1 MGNSES
7 TPPPLSLSA
16 YDKTSLPSSAPLSA
30 YVKIMVHGN
39 SEIKL
44 NLIGTPDTISLPGAN
59 IHVFMLAPPG
69 KCGIIGDPL
78 IRVNLNDME
87 RDNVNI
93 NDLFSIDTYL
103 SKKYKETDM
112 VRQKGIKKFPTD
124 KLVNQGQTYTGFD
137 FLIEPLF
144 YNSRPTNLYF
154 NKFFIIDKEDYSIT
168 VQEPNKKGFVN
179 ILDVE
184 ELTSYTMER
193 RSILRADAEDLIFT
207 VIKPDQIITLNG
219 KKIIGIIQFK
229 ELYKLLNDVLGLPK
243 IYFLDNSCTIFSN
256 PNDRR
261 VNSLIYRKFMT
272 RGYDLEAFFTKD
284 KDGNLIP
291 KKEKLDGGMRSKQT
305 KNRKKM
311 GCSQKRKNTKGFKDK
326 K

>member
-7 TPPPLSLSA
+7 TPPPMTLSA
-16 YDKTSLPSSAPLSA
+16 YNKNSLTPIAPLSA

-59 IHVFMLAPPG
+59 IHVFAPG
-69 KCGIIGDPL
+69 KCSIIGDPL

-103 SKKYKETDM
+103 SKKYSETDM
-112 VRQKGIKKFPTD
+112 ERQNGIKNFPTD
-124 KLVNQGQTYTGFD
+124 KFVKLGQTYTGFD

-144 YNSRPTNLYF
+144 FDGKPTDLYF
-154 NKFFIIDKEDYSIT
+154 NKFFIIDRENYSIT
-168 VQEPNKKGFVN
+168 VQEPGQEGVN
-179 ILDVE
+179 ILELEKLTNYVMRKKAISKVE
-184 ELTSYTMER
+184 
-193 RSILRADAEDLIFT
+193 AEDLIFT

-229 ELYKLLNDVLGLPK
+229 ELYNLLNHVLGLPK
-243 IYFLDNSCTIFSN
+243 IYFLDNSCTIFKN
-256 PNDRR
+256 FKDRQL
-261 VNSLIYRKFMT
+261 NSLIYRKFMN
-272 RGYDLEAFFTKD
+272 RGYDLDAFFTKD

-311 GCSQKRKNTKGFKDK
+311 KYSQKRKNTKGLKYAL
-326 K
+326 

>member
-16 YDKTSLPSSAPLSA
+16 YDKTSLTSPSPLSA

-39 SEIKL
+39 SEINL
-44 NLIGTPDTISLPGAN
+44 NSNGIPDPISLPGEN

-69 KCGIIGDPL
+69 KCSIIGDPL
-78 IRVNLNDME
+78 IRVNLNDMT
-87 RDNVNI
+87 RDGVNI

-103 SKKYKETDM
+103 SNKYKKTDTE
-112 VRQKGIKKFPTD
+112 RQNGIKNFPTNEF
-124 KLVNQGQTYTGFD
+124 VNLGKTYTGFD

-144 YNSRPTNLYF
+144 FDGKPTDLYF
-154 NKFFIIDKEDYSIT
+154 NKFFIIDKDNYSIS
-168 VQEPNKKGFVN
+168 VQEPGQEGVN
-179 ILDVE
+179 ILEVE
-184 ELTSYTMER
+184 KLTNYIMRKKGISKVE
-193 RSILRADAEDLIFT
+193 AQELIFT
-207 VIKPDQIITLNG
+207 VINQDQIISLNG

-229 ELYKLLNDVLGLPK
+229 KLYKLLNDVLGLTK
-243 IYFLDNSCTIFSN
+243 IYFLDNSCTIFKHFK
-256 PNDRR
+256 DRQL
-261 VNSLIYRKFMT
+261 NSSIYRKFMT
-272 RGYDLEAFFTKD
+272 RGYDMDAFFTKD

-311 GCSQKRKNTKGFKDK
+311 KYSQKRKNTKGLKYAL
-326 K
+326 